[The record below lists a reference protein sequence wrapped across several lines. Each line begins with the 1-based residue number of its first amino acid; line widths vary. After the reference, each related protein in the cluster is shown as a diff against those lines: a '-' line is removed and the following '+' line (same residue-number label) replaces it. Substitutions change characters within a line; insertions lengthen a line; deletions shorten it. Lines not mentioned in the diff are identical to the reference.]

1 MGILRGRQEQKQY
14 LKQQWLEFPQ
24 VMSDTKPHIQEAQG
38 TLNRI
43 NTKTKQKQ
51 NQKPH
56 IDIIF
61 KLQKIKGK
69 EKHLK
74 EKEYLSYR
82 EAKIKIT
89 FNLSQ
94 DTMKAKIK
102 WREIFKI
109 QRLKKKNRP
118 RILYPV
124 KLFCKSE
131 GETKCFSDKKWKEF
145 VASSF
150 SCKKC

>member
-1 MGILRGRQEQKQY
+1 M
-14 LKQQWLEFPQ
+14 
-24 VMSDTKPHIQEAQG
+24 
-38 TLNRI
+38 
-43 NTKTKQKQ
+43 
-51 NQKPH
+51 
-56 IDIIF
+56 
-61 KLQKIKGK
+61 K
-69 EKHLK
+69 E

-89 FNLSQ
+89 CNLSQ

-109 QRLKKKNRP
+109 QRLKKKKSHQP

-124 KLFCKSE
+124 KMFCKSE
-131 GETKCFSDKKWKEF
+131 GETKYFQDKKWKEF

-150 SCKKC
+150 ACKKC

>member
-1 MGILRGRQEQKQY
+1 
-14 LKQQWLEFPQ
+14 
-24 VMSDTKPHIQEAQG
+24 
-38 TLNRI
+38 
-43 NTKTKQKQ
+43 
-51 NQKPH
+51 
-56 IDIIF
+56 
-61 KLQKIKGK
+61 
-69 EKHLK
+69 
-74 EKEYLSYR
+74 
-82 EAKIKIT
+82 
-89 FNLSQ
+89 
-94 DTMKAKIK
+94 MKAKIK

-109 QRLKKKNRP
+109 QRLKKTKNKKHQP